1 MVSPSSTKSS
11 GKEVPSQVGH
21 EAGSAQ
27 TGSATAGLGRLSG
40 RPNVLTYHEIE
51 LEDSPDLY
59 RLRYGQLEEHLQFV
73 MEFRQASQGMAP
85 ALKVTFDDGHV
96 SNYRY
101 IPALLE
107 KYPCHAIFF
116 VPAGWIGARPN
127 SMTWGQ
133 VKELASLGYEVQ
145 SHSWSHRRLT
155 HCSPSDLQAE
165 VQRSRLT
172 IEDRLGIGVTS
183 ISIPY
188 GRWNRRVL
196 EACAR
201 AGYTHVYTSDPWLV
215 PKQRAGVQVWGRLT
229 VLNTM
234 GANELHRLLTLEGI
248 PLLLQQ
254 SKYQTKEV
262 AKFLLGDRI
271 YHWLWRRFVGLDEP
285 AEMG

>member
-1 MVSPSSTKSS
+1 
-11 GKEVPSQVGH
+11 
-21 EAGSAQ
+21 
-27 TGSATAGLGRLSG
+27 
-40 RPNVLTYHEIE
+40 LTYHEIE

-59 RLRYGQLEEHLQFV
+59 RLSYSQLEEHLHFV
-73 MEFRQASQGMAP
+73 TEFGRASQGMAP
-85 ALKVTFDDGHV
+85 ELKVTFDDGHV
-96 SNYRY
+96 SNYWY

-107 KYPCHAIFF
+107 KYPCQAVFF
-116 VPAGWIGARPN
+116 VPAGWVGTRAN
-127 SMTWGQ
+127 AMTWGQ
-133 VKELASLGYEVQ
+133 LKELASLGYEVQ

-155 HCSPSDLQAE
+155 RCSPSDLQAE

-172 IEDRLGIGVTS
+172 IEDRLGIEVSS

-201 AGYTHVYTSDPWLV
+201 AGYKNVYTSDPWLV
-215 PKQRAGVQVWGRLT
+215 PTNRAGVHVWGRLT

-234 GANELHRLLTLEGI
+234 GPNDLRRLLTLKEI

-254 SKYQTKEV
+254 SKYQTKEL
-262 AKFLLGDRI
+262 AKFLLGDRV
-271 YHWLWRRFVGLDEP
+271 YHWLWRHFVGLDEP